1 MRREGVVHERD
12 PPGSCLLGNPMS
24 GADASHAPRVD
35 LDVSQCGM
43 VHHVDGLMSLMT
55 PFASSQRHGV
65 RLMRQ
70 RPIGRE
76 GRGNERF
83 FQPGNADFPQGWQSS
98 SSLLNGVIPDRARIN
113 QQTASGPSP
122 SLAACT

>member
-1 MRREGVVHERD
+1 
-12 PPGSCLLGNPMS
+12 
-24 GADASHAPRVD
+24 
-35 LDVSQCGM
+35 
-43 VHHVDGLMSLMT
+43 MSLMT

-98 SSLLNGVIPDRARIN
+98 SSLLNGIIPDRARIN
-113 QQTASGPSP
+113 QQTGIRPQPLPGRVYLITVSGVMTEAPSP
-122 SLAACT
+122 KVVRT